1 MRGTNCINLRQNVE
15 IYASVLLQQS
25 AAACCCCCCGSNR
38 GVPQYSTGHGPRCCQ
53 QQMQSAKK
61 CDTLYKLCRKR
72 QRPIASGVV
81 GLQSN
86 GGASKLNQIEQRQR
100 CQGQLRANC
109 LPRQFVG
116 LSHRLTARLASWLAG
131 CLAAWPHPPLGK
143 CNKLLSSIF
152 RCKARGVTFIEAWLK
167 R

>member
-1 MRGTNCINLRQNVE
+1 MSKFMPQFCCSKVQPLV
-15 IYASVLLQQS
+15 V
-25 AAACCCCCCGSNR
+25 AAVVAAIGACRSTAR
-38 GVPQYSTGHGPRCCQ
+38 TTGHGPRCCQ

-81 GLQSN
+81 GLQSS